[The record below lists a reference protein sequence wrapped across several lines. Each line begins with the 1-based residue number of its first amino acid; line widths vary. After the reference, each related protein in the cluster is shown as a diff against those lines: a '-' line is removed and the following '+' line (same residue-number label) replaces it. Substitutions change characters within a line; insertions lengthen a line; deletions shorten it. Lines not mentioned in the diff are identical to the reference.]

1 MYECVCCPWT
11 RGHSR
16 LVASELSIGGGEP
29 GHRASRFWKWRLILL
44 AVVGGGVIGAG
55 DGKERAAEKQ
65 QDESP
70 FPEAAGVVAALT
82 SAD

>member
-1 MYECVCCPWT
+1 MSIAAAVMT
-11 RGHSR
+11 L
-16 LVASELSIGGGEP
+16 LVIV
-29 GHRASRFWKWRLILL
+29 R
-44 AVVGGGVIGAG
+44 GGVIGAG